1 MYFDHCIDRLKKNT
15 MSSKP
20 TALEK
25 EHVYE
30 VYDQIASHFSQTRH
44 SKWTSVREFLE
55 QVPANSLVLDLG
67 CGNGKYLD
75 FFKEKKVAMIGC
87 DRCEELL
94 KICRR
99 RGFEVALV
107 DGLFLP
113 YRRNMFDYVIC
124 VAVLH
129 HLSTNSLRR
138 RFLLSL
144 VNVLRPGGQAMIV
157 VWALERESIKKE
169 KESRQFTHVGD
180 EAMVGWTRPM
190 EDGGEVRY
198 ERYYHLFACGEL
210 EWLCSTVEG
219 IRVKEIKYDHDN
231 WYGVIE
237 KCFIV
242 CWKSCHA
249 LPGNIDCYML
259 RKRAKRGSH
268 EFGASPIQFRCSQYR
283 NS

>member
-1 MYFDHCIDRLKKNT
+1 
-15 MSSKP
+15 
-20 TALEK
+20 
-25 EHVYE
+25 
-30 VYDQIASHFSQTRH
+30 
-44 SKWTSVREFLE
+44 
-55 QVPANSLVLDLG
+55 
-67 CGNGKYLD
+67 
-75 FFKEKKVAMIGC
+75 MIGC

-94 KICRR
+94 KICRG

-113 YRRNMFDYVIC
+113 YRRDMFDYVIC

-169 KESRQFTHVGD
+169 KESKQFTHVGD

-237 KCFIV
+237 KCCGV
-242 CWKSCHA
+242 CWKMCR
-249 LPGNIDCYML
+249 LL
-259 RKRAKRGSH
+259 LKWV
-268 EFGASPIQFRCSQYR
+268 F
-283 NS
+283 